1 MSERQLTCAECDE
14 LFPDYLEGELD
25 AARSAMVDAHASSC
39 ARCQGLIRDLRA
51 ISQSAASLSDLAP
64 SRDLWQGIEERIQ
77 PAVVSIGQR
86 REGIHVSRRLLGIA
100 AAALVVISSSITYVA
115 TRGTA
120 PSGKGPVR
128 VVEAPRDIPVPGS
141 SDEITS
147 PAPAIAAPAAGSG
160 ASAPATPNSRH
171 TAPAA
176 KTPRQPGFGGTTSG
190 SSKNSLAA
198 NRATTAGE
206 RAIAP
211 EIEQLQTLLKERR
224 SQLDPSTVKIVEN
237 NLALIDAAVKQA
249 REALMRDP
257 ASGFLTQ
264 QLDGALQKKVQ
275 LLRTVASLPSRS

>member
-1 MSERQLTCAECDE
+1 MSEKLLTCAECDD
-14 LFPDYLEGELD
+14 LFPDYFEGELD

-39 ARCQGLIRDLRA
+39 ARCQGLIRDIRA

-77 PAVVSIGQR
+77 PAVVSIARR

-115 TRGTA
+115 ARRTA
-120 PSGKGPVR
+120 PSGKRPVR
-128 VVEAPRDIPVPGS
+128 VVEAPRDIPVPGG

-147 PAPAIAAPAAGSG
+147 RTPPVAAPPGSSGSDASVTPPAPAS
-160 ASAPATPNSRH
+160 
-171 TAPAA
+171 APAA
-176 KTPRQPGFGGTTSG
+176 KTSRQPSFGRTTGG
-190 SSKNSLAA
+190 SPTNSLAS
-198 NRATTAGE
+198 NRPTTIAE
-206 RAIAP
+206 KAIAP
-211 EIEQLQTLLKERR
+211 EIEQLQALLKQRR
-224 SQLDPSTVKIVEN
+224 AQLDPSTVKIVED

-249 REALMRDP
+249 REALMKDP

-264 QLDGALQKKVQ
+264 QLDGALEKKVQ

>member
-14 LFPDYLEGELD
+14 LFSDYFEGELD

-39 ARCQGLIRDLRA
+39 ARCQGLIRDIRA
-51 ISQSAASLSDLAP
+51 ISQSASALSDLAP
-64 SRDLWQGIEERIQ
+64 SRDLWKGIEERIQ

-86 REGIHVSRRLLGIA
+86 REGIRVSRRLLGIA

-120 PSGKGPVR
+120 PSGKRPVR

-147 PAPAIAAPAAGSG
+147 QAPAIAAPAASSGS
-160 ASAPATPNSRH
+160 SARATPNARE

-176 KTPRQPGFGGTTSG
+176 KAPRQPSLGRTTSG
-190 SSKNSLAA
+190 SSRNSLAA

-224 SQLDPSTVKIVEN
+224 SQLDPSTVKIVED

-249 REALMRDP
+249 RDALMKDP

-275 LLRTVASLPSRS
+275 LLRTVVTLPSRS